1 MPCVSHASY
10 ATVLACSQV
19 NMDYL
24 RAMNSIALTAQ
35 VKRARAA
42 RGAARDPAMELL
54 SQLVLP
60 GEQPPRTSSNNNSS
74 NNTAAAAPAHGGSS
88 STTGAKQAWPEH
100 PTAGTTTASS
110 RAVAAAAAAGGG
122 LQPAVRGTVAIG
134 FHAFDERVSE
144 FCFSSF
150 LTRAEIVKII
160 VAVRGECQRVGAL
173 RLFHTA
179 PKTVRLEEFAAAQA
193 QATLVSATAA
203 AATCC
208 CIACVLP
215 L

>member
-1 MPCVSHASY
+1 
-10 ATVLACSQV
+10 
-19 NMDYL
+19 MDYL

-60 GEQPPRTSSNNNSS
+60 GEQPPRTNNNSNNN
-74 NNTAAAAPAHGGSS
+74 TAVAAAPAHGGSTS
-88 STTGAKQAWPEH
+88 SSSSSAAKQAWPEH
-100 PTAGTTTASS
+100 PSASATANSS
-110 RAVAAAAAAGGG
+110 RAAVAGG
-122 LQPAVRGTVAIG
+122 LQPALRGTVAIG
-134 FHAFDERVSE
+134 FHSFDERVSE

-160 VAVRGECQRVGAL
+160 VGVRGECQRVGAL

-193 QATLVSATAA
+193 QATLVSATATVTVLR
-203 AATCC
+203 AT
-208 CIACVLP
+208 AVTHQ
-215 L
+215 

>member
-1 MPCVSHASY
+1 
-10 ATVLACSQV
+10 
-19 NMDYL
+19 MDYL

-60 GEQPPRTSSNNNSS
+60 GEQPARNSSNNNN
-74 NNTAAAAPAHGGSS
+74 NNTAAAAAPAHGGSS

-100 PTAGTTTASS
+100 PTAGATTASS
-110 RAVAAAAAAGGG
+110 RAAAVAAAAGG
-122 LQPAVRGTVAIG
+122 LQPAVRRGTVAIG

-193 QATLVSATAA
+193 QATLVSVSATAS
-203 AATCC
+203 ATCC
-208 CIACVLP
+208 CIACVL
-215 L
+215 LL

>member
-1 MPCVSHASY
+1 
-10 ATVLACSQV
+10 
-19 NMDYL
+19 MDYL

-60 GEQPPRTSSNNNSS
+60 DEQPVRNSSNNNN
-74 NNTAAAAPAHGGSS
+74 NNTAAAAPAHGGSNS
-88 STTGAKQAWPEH
+88 STVSVKQAWPEH
-100 PTAGTTTASS
+100 PTAGTTAASS
-110 RAVAAAAAAGGG
+110 RAVAAGAAAAGGP
-122 LQPAVRGTVAIG
+122 QPAVRRGTVAIG

-193 QATLVSATAA
+193 QATLVSAGATA
-203 AATCC
+203 
-208 CIACVLP
+208 V
-215 L
+215 